1 MKTLLVSLLLIAP
14 LVATPNIVFIFTDD
28 LGYNDLSCYGQKNFS
43 TPNID
48 KLAASGI
55 RFTRH
60 YSGATVCAPSRCSL
74 MTGKDGGHAAI
85 RGNGELVLPESETNV
100 AEILKQSGYNTAMIG
115 KSCVT
120 GSGEAFKPE
129 DVLLNG
135 FDYFYGT
142 LDHHDGHFR
151 YPEFVY
157 RNTEK
162 IEFPGNKLHTG
173 TDYDAN
179 LYTGEAL
186 GYIGKQT
193 AEKPF
198 FLLLSYPIPHAS
210 VIAPEEEREAARPQ
224 VKTEVTL
231 KGSNN
236 YTNTPE
242 VKANYI
248 GMLKILDDAVG
259 TITAQLEKQGLLR
272 DSLIVFSSDNGPH
285 FEGGYN
291 PEIFDSNGPLR
302 GGKRD
307 LYEGGIRI
315 PFITSWPA
323 EIKPGQ
329 TSDHP
334 SAFWDFLPT
343 VCEISGRPV
352 PESIQGISYA
362 PTLLGQG
369 AQREHAHLYWE
380 FHEMDGRRAIQQ
392 GDWKL
397 VQYNLTKPDKLTT
410 ELYNIG
416 NDLSEENDLS
426 KDNLEK
432 LAELLALIE
441 TARTPSDLC
450 PFPALDK

>member
-1 MKTLLVSLLLIAP
+1 MKILLIALLLICP
-14 LVATPNIVFIFTDD
+14 LAAKPNVIFIFTDD

-43 TPNID
+43 TPHID

-60 YSGATVCAPSRCSL
+60 YSGATVCAPSRCAL

-85 RGNGELVLPESETNV
+85 RSNGPLALPEAEVNI
-100 AEILKQSGYNTAMIG
+100 AEILKKSGYNTAMIG

-120 GSGEAFKPE
+120 GSGDVFTPE
-129 DVLLNG
+129 MVLANG
-135 FDYFYGT
+135 FDFFYGT
-142 LDHHDGHFR
+142 LNHVGGHYR
-151 YPEFVY
+151 YPEFVFK
-157 RNTEK
+157 NTEK
-162 IEFPGNKLHTG
+162 IEFPGNHLHTG

-179 LYTGEAL
+179 LYTTEAL
-186 GYIGKQT
+186 HYIADQS

-210 VIAPEEEREAARPQ
+210 VIAPEKERAEARSQ
-224 VKTEVTL
+224 VKTEVVH
-231 KGSNN
+231 KGSNH

-248 GMLKILDDAVG
+248 AMLKILDDAVG
-259 TITAQLEKQGLLR
+259 QIAAELEKNDLLK
-272 DSLIVFSSDNGPH
+272 DTLIVFSSDNGPH
-285 FEGGYN
+285 FEGGYE

-323 EIKPGQ
+323 AIKPGQ
-329 TSDHP
+329 TSDLP

-343 VCEISGRPV
+343 ICEISESPV
-352 PESIQGISYA
+352 PENIQGISYA
-362 PTLLGQG
+362 PTLLGKGEQKK
-369 AQREHAHLYWE
+369 HDYLYWE
-380 FHEMDGRRAIQQ
+380 FHEKDGRRAIQQ

-397 VQYNLTKPDKLTT
+397 VQYNLAKPDQLTT
-410 ELYNIG
+410 ELFNLSSDIG
-416 NDLSEENDLS
+416 EEHDLS
-426 KDNLEK
+426 KQNPEK
-432 LAELLALIE
+432 LTELLALIE
-441 TARTPSDLC
+441 TARIPSQLS
-450 PFPALDK
+450 PYPALDK

>member
-1 MKTLLVSLLLIAP
+1 MKNLFLSLLLIAP
-14 LVATPNIVFIFTDD
+14 LVAKPNIVFIFADD

-43 TPNID
+43 TPNLD

-55 RFTRH
+55 RFTNH
-60 YSGATVCAPSRCSL
+60 YAGATVCAPSRCSL
-74 MTGKDGGHAAI
+74 MTGKDGGHAPI
-85 RGNGELVLPESETNV
+85 RGNGPLSLPDSETNV
-100 AEILKQSGYNTAMIG
+100 AEVLKESGYNTAMVG

-120 GSGEAFKPE
+120 GSGTDFKPQT
-129 DVLLNG
+129 VMANG

-142 LDHHDGHFR
+142 LNHKTGHFR
-151 YPEFVY
+151 YPKFVY

-162 IEFPGNKLHTG
+162 IDLPGNELHTG

-186 GYIGKQT
+186 GYIEKQD

-210 VIAPEEEREAARPQ
+210 VIAPEEERDAARPQ
-224 VKTEVTL
+224 VKNEVVH
-231 KGSNN
+231 KNSRH
-236 YTNTPE
+236 YSNTPE

-248 GMLKILDDAVG
+248 GMLEVLDDAVG
-259 TITAQLEKQGLLR
+259 AITAQLEKQGLLE
-272 DSLIVFSSDNGPH
+272 DTLIVFSSDNGPH
-285 FEGGYN
+285 YEGGYD
-291 PEIFDSNGPLR
+291 PDLLDSNGPLR

-323 EIKPGQ
+323 SIKPGQ

-343 VCEISGRPV
+343 VCEITGSPV
-352 PESIQGISYA
+352 PENIQGISYA
-362 PTLLGQG
+362 HTLLGKGDQKK
-369 AQREHAHLYWE
+369 HDTLYWE
-380 FHEMDGRRAIQQ
+380 FHEKDGRRAIRQ

-397 VQYNLTKPDKLTT
+397 VQYNLSKPGKLTT
-410 ELYNIG
+410 ELFNLSDDLG
-416 NDLSEENDLS
+416 EEHDLSGKNP
-426 KDNLEK
+426 EK
-432 LAELLALIE
+432 LAELLRLINA
-441 TARTPSDLC
+441 ARVPAPLF
-450 PFPALDK
+450 PYPALDK

>member
-1 MKTLLVSLLLIAP
+1 MKALLLSIFLIAP
-14 LVATPNIVFIFTDD
+14 LAAKPNIVFIITDD
-28 LGYNDLSCYGQKNFS
+28 LGYSDVSCYGQKNFS

-85 RGNGELVLPESETNV
+85 RGNGPFELPEGEANLAKT
-100 AEILKQSGYNTAMIG
+100 LKSAGYNTAMIG

-120 GSGEAFKPE
+120 GNTQTPE
-129 DVLLNG
+129 TVLARG

-142 LDHHDGHFR
+142 TDHRDGHFR
-151 YPEFVY
+151 YPKFVY

-186 GYIGKQT
+186 GYIEKQT
-193 AEKPF
+193 PEKPF

-210 VIAPEEEREAARPQ
+210 VIAPEKERAAARPN
-224 VKTEVTL
+224 VKDEIVH
-231 KGSNN
+231 KGSNH

-242 VKANYI
+242 VKANHI
-248 GMLKILDDAVG
+248 GMLTLLDDAVG
-259 TITAQLEKQGLLR
+259 AVVEQLKKQN
-272 DSLIVFSSDNGPH
+272 LIENTLIIFTSDNGSH
-285 FEGGYN
+285 YEGGYK
-291 PEIFDSNGPLR
+291 PELLGSNTPLR

-315 PFITSWPA
+315 PFITSWPDA
-323 EIKPGQ
+323 IKPGQ

-343 VCEISGRPV
+343 VCKLTESPV
-352 PESIQGISYA
+352 PKNIQGISFA
-362 PTLLGQG
+362 PTLLGKGEQKKHG
-369 AQREHAHLYWE
+369 HLYWE
-380 FHEMDGRRAIQQ
+380 FQEKAGRRAIQQ

-397 VQYNLTKPDKLTT
+397 VQYNLSKPNKLTT
-410 ELYNIG
+410 ELFNLAEDIG
-416 NDLSEENDLS
+416 ENKDIS
-426 KDNLEK
+426 KAHPEK
-432 LAELLALIE
+432 LAELLKLIE
-441 TARTPSDLC
+441 TARVPSEL
-450 PFPALDK
+450 FP